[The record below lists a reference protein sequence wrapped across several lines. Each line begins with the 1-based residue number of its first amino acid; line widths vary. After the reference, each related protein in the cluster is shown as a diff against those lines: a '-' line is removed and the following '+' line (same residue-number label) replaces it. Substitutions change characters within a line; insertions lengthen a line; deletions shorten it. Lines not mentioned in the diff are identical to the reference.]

1 MKPIFRILAY
11 LKYFPGKISLNFFFN
26 LLHILFN
33 LGSYVMIVPFVE
45 LIFGMGAVPQSEPA
59 FSFSQQGIADWAFWR
74 LNLYRDSIGVWA
86 CLLWIAGGYLACSL
100 LSNLFRYLAMYSL
113 ASIRN
118 GLVERFRNDLY
129 HKITIL
135 PVSYFNRNRRGDLIS
150 RMSNDLTDVEWSV
163 VCTLQSLVKD
173 PINVIVFSLTLVFV
187 SWRLFVIFLVVLPM
201 GVWLIARIG
210 RSLKR
215 NAQRGQ
221 EGLGRLFAQLDE
233 SLSSLRAVKSFG
245 REDDR
250 ADAFGRSNAD
260 YAHTMVRVARRREL
274 SHPLSEVLGTLAL
287 VIILIIGGWQV
298 IDGYI
303 MPSVFIFFVIVF
315 ARLIPPIQAVVK
327 AYNSLLKGSAAA
339 ARFLEVLDAAEVIVE
354 KPGAPE
360 MPPFHDSIELRDVS
374 FSYDS
379 ENSECSENSE
389 HLEFSSTTVLTHVS
403 LAIPAGQTV
412 ALVGPSG
419 AGKSTLVDL
428 LPRFYDPTS
437 GTILIDGQP
446 VDDLDINSVRRQFG
460 IVSQNCIL
468 FNDTVEANI
477 AFGGKYTSEQ
487 IREAARVAHADEF
500 IEALPQGYQTAIG
513 DRGLNLSG
521 GQRQRLSI
529 ARAVLRGTPILI
541 LDEATSA
548 LDSESERAVQQALDE
563 VLRGRTAIVIAH
575 RLSTVAGV
583 DRIVVLQQG
592 RIVEQGSPSDLLAAG
607 GAYAKM
613 VSIQSI

>member
-1 MKPIFRILAY
+1 MKSILRILAY
-11 LKYFPGKISLNFFFN
+11 LKHFPWKIGLNVFFN

-45 LIFGMGAVPQSEPA
+45 LLFGLGDVPEAEPT
-59 FSFSQQGIADWAFWR
+59 FTFSQQGVADWAFWH
-74 LNLYRDSIGVWA
+74 LHSYRDSVGVWP

-100 LSNLFRYLAMYSL
+100 LSNLFRYLAMFFL

-118 GLVERFRNDLY
+118 GLIERFRNDLY

-163 VCTLQSLVKD
+163 VSTLQSLVKD

-187 SWRLFVIFLVVLPM
+187 SWRLFVIFLVVLPA

-215 NAQRGQ
+215 NSQRGQ
-221 EGLGRLFAQLDE
+221 EGLGRLFALLDE

-250 ADAFGRSNAD
+250 AEAFGRANAD
-260 YAHTMVRVARRREL
+260 YSRSMVRVARRREL
-274 SHPLSEVLGTLAL
+274 SHPLSEILGTLAL
-287 VIILIIGGWQV
+287 VIILIVGGWQV

-303 MPSVFIFFVIVF
+303 LPSVFIFFVIIF

-339 ARFLEVLDAAEVIVE
+339 ARFLEVIDADEVIVE
-354 KPGAPE
+354 KPDAPD
-360 MPPFHDSIELRDVS
+360 MAPFHSGIELRNVS
-374 FSYDS
+374 FSYRSAESDGRETS
-379 ENSECSENSE
+379 EVMVLSDID
-389 HLEFSSTTVLTHVS
+389 LE
-403 LAIPAGQTV
+403 IPAGQV
-412 ALVGPSG
+412 LAIVGPSG

-437 GTILIDGQP
+437 GTILIDGRP
-446 VDDLDINSVRRQFG
+446 ITDLNINSVRRQFG

-468 FNDTVEANI
+468 FNDTVAANI
-477 AFGGKYTSEQ
+477 AFGGHFSMDQ

-500 IEALPQGYQTAIG
+500 IDKLPQGYQTAIG

-529 ARAVLRGTPILI
+529 ARAVLRNTPVLI

-575 RLSTVAGV
+575 RLSTVANA

-592 RIVEQGSPSDLLAAG
+592 RIVEQGSPADLLAAG
-607 GAYAKM
+607 GVYSKM
-613 VSIQSI
+613 VSMQTF

>member
-1 MKPIFRILAY
+1 MKPILRILAY
-11 LKYFPGKISLNFFFN
+11 LRYFPGKIALNVFFN

-45 LIFGMGAVPQSEPA
+45 LMFGMGDVPAAEPE
-59 FSFSQQGIADWAFWR
+59 FRFSQQGIADWAFWH
-74 LNLYRDSIGVWA
+74 LDVYRESVGVWP
-86 CLLWIAGGYLACSL
+86 CLIWIAGGYLLCSL
-100 LSNLFRYLAMYSL
+100 LSNLFRYLAMFFL
-113 ASIRN
+113 ASVRN

-173 PINVIVFSLTLVFV
+173 PINVVVFSLTLVFV
-187 SWRLFVIFLVVLPM
+187 SWRLFVIFLVVLPL
-201 GVWLIARIG
+201 GVWIIARIG
-210 RSLKR
+210 QSLKR
-215 NAQRGQ
+215 NSQRGQ
-221 EGLGRLFAQLDE
+221 EGLGRLFALLDE

-245 REDDR
+245 REEER
-250 ADAFGRSNAD
+250 AEMFDQSNSA
-260 YAHTMVRVARRREL
+260 YARFMVRVARRREL
-274 SHPLSEVLGTLAL
+274 SHPLSEIFGTLAL
-287 VIILIIGGWQV
+287 VIILIVGGWQV

-339 ARFLEVLDAAEVIVE
+339 ARFLEVMDADEVIVE
-354 KPGAPE
+354 RLGAPE
-360 MPPFHDSIELRDVS
+360 LVSFSENIELRDVT
-374 FSYDS
+374 FSYEDEKS
-379 ENSECSENSE
+379 V
-389 HLEFSSTTVLTHVS
+389 HPGQSTGRVTVLSNINMT
-403 LAIPAGQTV
+403 IPAGKTT
-412 ALVGPSG
+412 AIVGPSG

-428 LPRFYDPTS
+428 LPRFYDPTH
-437 GTILIDGQP
+437 GAVFIDGRP
-446 VDDLDINSVRRQFG
+446 LTELNINSVRRQFG

-477 AFGGKYTSEQ
+477 AFGGNYTREQ

-500 IEALPQGYQTAIG
+500 IEALPQGYMTPIG

-529 ARAVLRGTPILI
+529 ARAVLRSTPILVF
-541 LDEATSA
+541 DEATSA

-563 VLRGRTAIVIAH
+563 VLRGRTAIIIAH
-575 RLSTVAGV
+575 RLSTITNA
-583 DRIVVLQQG
+583 DHIVVLDKG
-592 RIVEQGSPSDLLAAG
+592 HIVEEGSHNELVIAG
-607 GAYAKM
+607 GTYSKM
-613 VSIQSI
+613 VSMQTIVNSN

>member
-1 MKPIFRILAY
+1 MKPIFRILSY
-11 LKYFPGKISLNFFFN
+11 LRFFPAKIALNVLFN
-26 LLHILFN
+26 MLHILFN

-45 LIFGMGAVPQSEPA
+45 LMFGMGSVPDVEPT
-59 FSFSQQGIADWAFWR
+59 FRFSQQGIADWAFWH
-74 LNLYRDSIGVWA
+74 LHAYRDIVGVWT
-86 CLLWIAGGYLACSL
+86 CLICIAAGYLGCSL
-100 LSNLFRYLAMYSL
+100 LSNLFRYLAMFFL
-113 ASIRN
+113 ASVRN
-118 GLVERFRNDLY
+118 GLIERFRNDLY
-129 HKITIL
+129 HKVTIL

-187 SWRLFVIFLVVLPM
+187 SWRLFVIFLVVLPA

-210 RSLKR
+210 QSLKR

-221 EGLGRLFAQLDE
+221 EGLGRLFALLDE
-233 SLSSLRAVKSFG
+233 SLTSLRAIKSFG

-250 ADAFGRSNAD
+250 AAAFAGVNGD
-260 YAHTMVRVARRREL
+260 YARSMVRVARRREL
-274 SHPLSEVLGTLAL
+274 SHPLSEILGTLAL
-287 VIILIIGGWQV
+287 VIILIVGGWQV

-303 MPSVFIFFVIVF
+303 LPSVFIFFVIVF

-339 ARFLEVLDAAEVIVE
+339 ARFFEVLDADEVIVE
-354 KPGAPE
+354 KPNARVL
-360 MPPFHDSIELRDVS
+360 DTIRNSIELRNVS
-374 FSYDS
+374 FSYRAEDAD
-379 ENSECSENSE
+379 
-389 HLEFSSTTVLTHVS
+389 HTVLSNINLTIPVGHTM
-403 LAIPAGQTV
+403 AI
-412 ALVGPSG
+412 VGPSG
-419 AGKSTLVDL
+419 AGKSTMIDL

-437 GTILIDGQP
+437 GVVAIDGCP
-446 VDDLDINSVRRQFG
+446 IADMNINSVRRQFG
-460 IVSQNCIL
+460 IVSQDCIL

-477 AFGGKYTSEQ
+477 AFGGSYTADE
-487 IREAARVAHADEF
+487 IRHAARVAHADEF
-500 IEALPQGYQTAIG
+500 IDALPQGYQTVIG

-529 ARAVLRGTPILI
+529 ARAVLRNTPVLI

-563 VLRGRTAIVIAH
+563 VLVGRTAIVIAH
-575 RLSTVAGV
+575 RLSTVAGA
-583 DRIVVLQQG
+583 DTIVVLDGG
-592 RIVEQGSPSDLLAAG
+592 RIVEQGSHTELMTAG

-613 VSIQSI
+613 VSLQAL

>member
-1 MKPIFRILAY
+1 MKPIARILAY
-11 LKYFPGKISLNFFFN
+11 LRYFPGKIALNVLFN

-45 LIFGMGAVPQSEPA
+45 LMFGMGDVPDAEPA
-59 FSFSQQGIADWAFWR
+59 FRFSQQGIADWAFWH
-74 LNLYRDSIGVWA
+74 LNAYRDTIGVWA

-100 LSNLFRYLAMYSL
+100 LSNLFRYLAMYFL
-113 ASIRN
+113 ASVRN
-118 GLVERFRNDLY
+118 GLIERFRNDLY

-135 PVSYFNRNRRGDLIS
+135 PVSFFNRNRRGDLIS

-187 SWRLFVIFLVVLPM
+187 SWRLFAIFLVVLPL

-210 RSLKR
+210 ASLKR

-221 EGLGRLFAQLDE
+221 EGLGRLFALLDE
-233 SLSSLRAVKSFG
+233 SLASLRAVKSFG

-250 ADAFGRSNAD
+250 ADAFARANDD
-260 YAHTMVRVARRREL
+260 YARSMVRVARRREF

-287 VIILIIGGWQV
+287 VVILIVGGWQV

-303 MPSVFIFFVIVF
+303 LPSVFIFFVIVF

-339 ARFLEVLDAAEVIVE
+339 ARFLEVMDADEVIVE
-354 KPGAPE
+354 RPDALSLDT
-360 MPPFHDSIELRDVS
+360 FSHSIELRDVS
-374 FSYDS
+374 FSYRADETDHS
-379 ENSECSENSE
+379 
-389 HLEFSSTTVLTHVS
+389 VLSHIDLT
-403 LAIPAGQTV
+403 IPAGQTI
-412 ALVGPSG
+412 AIVGPSG

-428 LPRFYDPTS
+428 LPRFYDPTA
-437 GTILIDGQP
+437 GAIFIDGHP
-446 VDDLDINSVRRQFG
+446 LRDLNINSVRRQFG

-477 AFGGKYTSEQ
+477 AFGGHYSREQ
-487 IREAARVAHADEF
+487 IRQAARVANADEF
-500 IEALPQGYQTAIG
+500 IEALPQGYLTPIG

-548 LDSESERAVQQALDE
+548 LDSESERAVQQALDA
-563 VLRGRTAIVIAH
+563 VMRGRTAIVIAH
-575 RLSTVAGV
+575 RLSTVVDA
-583 DRIVVLQQG
+583 DRIVVLSSG
-592 RIVEQGSPSDLLAAG
+592 SIVEQGIHAQLMAANG
-607 GAYAKM
+607 LYAKM
-613 VSIQSI
+613 VAAQQL

>member
-1 MKPIFRILAY
+1 MKPILRILSY
-11 LKYFPGKISLNFFFN
+11 LKFFPWKIGLNVFFN

-45 LIFGMGAVPQSEPA
+45 LLFGLGDVPDAEPT
-59 FSFSQQGIADWAFWR
+59 FTFSQQGVADWAFWH
-74 LNLYRDSIGVWA
+74 LHNYRDTVGVWP

-100 LSNLFRYLAMYSL
+100 LSNLFRYLAMFFL

-118 GLVERFRNDLY
+118 GLIERFRNDLY

-163 VCTLQSLVKD
+163 VSTLQSLVKD

-187 SWRLFVIFLVVLPM
+187 SWRLFVIFLVVLPA
-201 GVWLIARIG
+201 GVWAIARIG

-215 NAQRGQ
+215 NSQRGQ
-221 EGLGRLFAQLDE
+221 EGLGRLFALLDE
-233 SLSSLRAVKSFG
+233 SLASLRAVKSFG

-250 ADAFGRSNAD
+250 ADVFERANAD
-260 YAHTMVRVARRREL
+260 YSRSMVRVARRREL
-274 SHPLSEVLGTLAL
+274 SHPFSEVLGTLAL
-287 VIILIIGGWQV
+287 VIILIVGGWQV

-303 MPSVFIFFVIVF
+303 LPSVFIFFVIIF

-339 ARFLEVLDAAEVIVE
+339 SRFLEVIDADEVILE
-354 KPGAPE
+354 KPAAPDL
-360 MPPFHDSIELRDVS
+360 PPFHDSIELRDVS
-374 FSYDS
+374 FCYDS
-379 ENSECSENSE
+379 P
-389 HLEFSSTTVLTHVS
+389 STAVLSNINLTIPVGET
-403 LAIPAGQTV
+403 LAI
-412 ALVGPSG
+412 VGPSG

-437 GTILIDGQP
+437 GSIIIDGKP
-446 VDDLDINSVRRQFG
+446 VVDLNINSVRRQFG

-468 FNDTVEANI
+468 FNDTVAANI
-477 AFGGKYTSEQ
+477 AFGGHFTMEQ

-500 IEALPQGYQTAIG
+500 IEKLPNGYQTTIG

-529 ARAVLRGTPILI
+529 ARAVLRNTPILI

-575 RLSTVAGV
+575 RLSTISGA

-592 RIVEQGSPSDLLAAG
+592 RIVEQGSPADLLAAG
-607 GAYAKM
+607 GAYSKM
-613 VSIQSI
+613 VAMQTF